1 MYMSSLMNVFRSLTA
16 DEAFLTRVD
25 TSVTAI
31 MKDGKIDQYDIPDL
45 VFLITDVIAT
55 NTSNFNLTP
64 DSLEALLVLL
74 YNFIV
79 NKYNLIPTDGNR
91 EGFKR
96 LFESSIRLA
105 LLQPIVD
112 KAVKNCFSF
121 CRR

>member
-1 MYMSSLMNVFRSLTA
+1 MSGLMNVFRTLTTDA
-16 DEAFLTRVD
+16 AFLARVD
-25 TSVTAI
+25 TTVTAI

-45 VFLITDVIAT
+45 VFLISDVL
-55 NTSNFNLTP
+55 TSLPNSTTLTP
-64 DSLEALLVLL
+64 DSLEALIVLL

-79 NKYNLIPTDGNR
+79 TKYNLIPTDGNR

-105 LLQPIVD
+105 LLQPTVE